1 MFTYPL
7 PGVFSISRRCWAVLA
22 LLLVSMAM
30 LVGRPSAG
38 SVVTLQSVMT
48 QAYGRLPLSFELNQG
63 QSDASVKFLSRGA
76 GYTLLLT
83 SSEAILALAEA
94 ASPDGVA
101 LSPSFSSV
109 LRLSLAGA
117 NPAAQMVALD
127 QLPGTVNYFVG
138 EEARRLTGIPT
149 YGRVAYKEV
158 YPGVDLVFYG
168 RQGQV
173 EYDLVLAAGVS
184 PGVIALNVDGAERL
198 QLAANGDLVIHLNG
212 KQVQM
217 ARPLVYQATA
227 DGRQEL
233 NGRYVLKGPNQV
245 GFAVAAYDASRPL
258 IIDPVLVYS
267 TYFGGADNDA
277 ANGLVVDEQGNVYVT
292 GFTMSTDLP
301 TANPYQAAFGGG
313 KGDAFVT
320 KISADGSAVLY
331 STYLGGSDRDIGLNV
346 AVDADGNAYV
356 TGQTLSTDFAVE
368 NALQESFGGGEYD
381 AFVAKIGS
389 DGSSLAYSTY
399 LGGSDYEG
407 CAAIAVAGDG
417 SAYLVGCTYSA
428 APQDIPF
435 PVTADALQADHAGGN
450 SDVFVVKIDPAGSAL
465 TYSTY
470 LGGTD
475 EDYGSDIALDAAGN
489 VYLGGETFSLD
500 FPTASPLQA
509 THNGGLND
517 AFVAKLDAD
526 GSELEYSTFLGGSDQ
541 DYVSAIALDASG
553 AVYVVGETYSA
564 DFPTAYPFQA
574 ALNQGVAESVD
585 IPDAF
590 VAKVSADGSGLHY
603 ATYLGG
609 SGYDSGNDV
618 TVDGSGRATVVGF
631 TDSADF
637 PTANAFQPAY
647 AGGDYDAFVTQFDA
661 SGSAAN
667 YTSYL
672 GGTLLD
678 WGATVASDAAGNVY
692 VAGYSD
698 SADFPTANPLQAAN
712 AGTQDAFVARIEHDL
727 GGGQGRPHFNR
738 PLVVPMAAAGDTT
751 APAGTDNRRETAATG
766 AQAAATSSMTLTWLS
781 NAVANGQ
788 VCNDGTRSGYYLRR
802 GSGSGVNRWII
813 YLQGGGACYDNAT
826 CAQRKASTPGL
837 MTSKR
842 WKTTLLGEGI
852 LSPSSS
858 NNPDFY
864 NANHIYVPYCSSDGW
879 SGDRAASSATNG
891 MAFRGRRIVQGVIA
905 QLKNSTLTPSPNLN
919 DATSVLFTGT
929 SAGGAGVLVN
939 LDWVTTQVPQAVVK
953 GIDDAGWLLDIAP
966 YDTGLPSARDRFA
979 LGYSFWTATVDSDC
993 AAAYAATPYLCY
1005 FGVYAYPY
1013 ISTPM
1018 AVQMA
1023 QRDKNT
1029 LEEWYGVV
1037 EPYDSGELAF
1047 IETFA
1052 PQIRTS
1058 LDPVTIAFSPTGNNH
1073 GILIKVAFYN
1083 TVVSGSTL
1091 RDVIGNWEFA
1101 RSGPVKVIGQ

>member
-7 PGVFSISRRCWAVLA
+7 PGVSSIGRRYWAVLA
-22 LLLVSMAM
+22 LLLVCAAF
-30 LVGRPSAG
+30 LVGRPSAA
-38 SVVTLQSVMT
+38 SVVSLQSVLT

-63 QSDASVKFLSRGA
+63 QNDPSVKFLSRGA
-76 GYTLLLT
+76 GYTLLLA
-83 SSEAILALAEA
+83 SGEAILSLAEA
-94 ASPDGVA
+94 TSPDGAA

-109 LRLSLAGA
+109 LRLSLLGA
-117 NPAAQMVALD
+117 NAEAQVVALD
-127 QLPGTVNYFVG
+127 KLPGTVSYFVG
-138 EEARRLTGIPT
+138 EEARWHTGLPT
-149 YGRVAYKEV
+149 YGRVAYQEV
-158 YPGVDLVFYG
+158 LPGVDLVFYG

-173 EYDLVLAAGVS
+173 EYDLVLAAGVA
-184 PGVIALNVDGAERL
+184 PGVIALNLDGAERL
-198 QLAANGDLVIHLNG
+198 QLAANGDLVIDLNG

-227 DGRQEL
+227 GGRQEL
-233 NGRYVLKGPNQV
+233 DGRYVLKGPDQV

-277 ANGLVVDEQGNVYVT
+277 ANGITVDGQGNVYVT

-301 TANPYQAAFGGG
+301 TADPYQAAFGGG

-320 KISADGSAVLY
+320 KISADGSAILY

-346 AVDADGNAYV
+346 VVDGDGNAYV
-356 TGQTLSTDFAVE
+356 TGQTLSTDFATE

-381 AFVAKIGS
+381 VFVSKIGS
-389 DGSSLAYSTY
+389 DGDSLAYSTY

-435 PVTADALQADHAGGN
+435 PVTADALQSYHAGGN
-450 SDVFVVKIDPAGSAL
+450 SDVFVVKIDPDGSEL
-465 TYSTY
+465 SYSTY

-489 VYLGGETFSLD
+489 IYLGGETFSLD

-517 AFVAKLDAD
+517 AFVAKLDAN
-526 GSELEYSTFLGGSDQ
+526 GSALAYATFLGGSDQ
-541 DYVSAIALDASG
+541 DYVSAIALDGSG
-553 AVYVVGETYSA
+553 NVYVVGETYSA

-618 TVDGSGRATVVGF
+618 TVDSGGQATVVGF

-647 AGGDYDAFVTQFDA
+647 AGGDYDAFVAQFDP
-661 SGSAAN
+661 SGSAVTYA
-667 YTSYL
+667 SYL

-678 WGATVASDAAGNVY
+678 WGATVASDSAGNVY
-692 VAGYSD
+692 VAGYTD

-712 AGTQDAFVARIEHDL
+712 AGTQDAFLAQIEHNA
-727 GGGQGRPHFNR
+727 GGEGRPRPNR
-738 PLVVPMAAAGDTT
+738 PLVVPVAAAGDTT

-766 AQAAATSSMTLTWLS
+766 AQAAATSSMTRTWLS
-781 NAVANGQ
+781 NAVADGQ

-826 CAQRKASTPGL
+826 CAARKASTPGL

-842 WKTTLLGEGI
+842 WKSTLLGEGI

-864 NANHIYVPYCSSDGW
+864 NANHVYVPYCSSDGW

-891 MAFRGRRIVQGVIA
+891 MAFRGLRIVQGVIA
-905 QLKNSTLTPSPNLN
+905 QLKNSSLTPSPNLN

-953 GIDDAGWLLDIAP
+953 GINDAGWLLDIAP
-966 YDTGLPSARDRFA
+966 YDTGLSSASDRFT
-979 LGYSFWTATVDSDC
+979 LGYSFWTATVDSSC
-993 AAAYAATPYLCY
+993 AAAYPATPYLCY

-1029 LEEWYGVV
+1029 LEEWYGVI

-1047 IETFA
+1047 IESFA

-1058 LDPVTIAFSPTGNNH
+1058 LDPVTVAFSPTGNNH

-1083 TVVSGSTL
+1083 TVVNGYRL

-1101 RSGPVKVIGQ
+1101 RLGPVKVIGQ